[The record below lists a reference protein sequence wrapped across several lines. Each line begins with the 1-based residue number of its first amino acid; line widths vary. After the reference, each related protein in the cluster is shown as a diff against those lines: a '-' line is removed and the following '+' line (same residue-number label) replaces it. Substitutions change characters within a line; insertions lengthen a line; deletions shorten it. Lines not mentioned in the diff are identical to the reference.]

1 MLTIQIISNDEIKM
15 SNPKNNQ
22 NISKQNELDLSLKNK
37 QKVSPKSNQN
47 LVVKSNRL
55 NEALQTLS
63 LPELRI
69 IQLGIV
75 DARETGTGL
84 HTDKPLRIDGKRYS
98 EIFNTTLQNGYIL
111 MKQAEETLFNRRFSF
126 INKEGNVVKSRWI
139 QQIEYLDNQGAINI
153 CFTKAVVEAI
163 TRIDGFE
170 DFFTQ
175 YYLEQTAQLKSVY
188 SVRLYEL
195 LVQWKVAGKTKLF
208 EVQTFRS
215 QMGVEDSEYKILADF
230 KKRVL
235 MPSIKEINDKTDLL
249 VDFQQQKKGR
259 TVTGFKFSVELK
271 ERQLAN
277 DANIKTV
284 NHCVSEQSSKKN
296 HPSWVVKGLTDSQI
310 NKIAIY
316 AEEFTTANSKFMSPS
331 FRGGYKELIDSWRP
345 MLKDPEKVNDFQK
358 IQELL
363 DRQAN

>member
-55 NEALQTLS
+55 NEALQTLN

-126 INKEGNVVKSRWI
+126 INKEGNIVKSRWI

-175 YYLEQTAQLKSVY
+175 YYLEQTA
-188 SVRLYEL
+188 
-195 LVQWKVAGKTKLF
+195 
-208 EVQTFRS
+208 
-215 QMGVEDSEYKILADF
+215 
-230 KKRVL
+230 
-235 MPSIKEINDKTDLL
+235 
-249 VDFQQQKKGR
+249 
-259 TVTGFKFSVELK
+259 
-271 ERQLAN
+271 
-277 DANIKTV
+277 
-284 NHCVSEQSSKKN
+284 
-296 HPSWVVKGLTDSQI
+296 
-310 NKIAIY
+310 
-316 AEEFTTANSKFMSPS
+316 
-331 FRGGYKELIDSWRP
+331 
-345 MLKDPEKVNDFQK
+345 
-358 IQELL
+358 
-363 DRQAN
+363 

>member
-1 MLTIQIISNDEIKM
+1 M
-15 SNPKNNQ
+15 
-22 NISKQNELDLSLKNK
+22 
-37 QKVSPKSNQN
+37 
-47 LVVKSNRL
+47 
-55 NEALQTLS
+55 
-63 LPELRI
+63 PELRI

-259 TVTGFKFSVELK
+259 TVIGFKFSVELK

-284 NHCVSEQSSKKN
+284 NPVSYT
-296 HPSWVVKGLTDSQI
+296 HLTLPT
-310 NKIAIY
+310 NR
-316 AEEFTTANSKFMSPS
+316 E
-331 FRGGYKELIDSWRP
+331 
-345 MLKDPEKVNDFQK
+345 V
-358 IQELL
+358 
-363 DRQAN
+363 